1 MEITQGLDH
10 GDASSSFGIGHC
22 QLCVTSN
29 HAPSWAIMG
38 RCRVSFCCSV
48 SVVTGML
55 VDDSL
60 QSVYRV
66 SKENIL
72 HDTACIYLALVV
84 WNPAGNFRSPAGLVI
99 SCHELVRTLTG
110 WLSFA
115 CVYITGAALNSEA
128 HLKVHTSAC
137 RRVRYAGGRH
147 DSHRN
152 PSDKCIICPSFSPAS
167 RFTRGVNKCRH
178 GHKRKTG
185 RKREGYI
192 YIYLI

>member
-22 QLCVTSN
+22 QLCVTST

-110 WLSFA
+110 
-115 CVYITGAALNSEA
+115 
-128 HLKVHTSAC
+128 
-137 RRVRYAGGRH
+137 
-147 DSHRN
+147 
-152 PSDKCIICPSFSPAS
+152 
-167 RFTRGVNKCRH
+167 
-178 GHKRKTG
+178 
-185 RKREGYI
+185 
-192 YIYLI
+192 